1 MDLWGKKWQ
10 DIYVHELSSFGSPNL
25 GRYPVVRRDDNS
37 LDEIELE
44 EKNNWIRDRKIRQD
58 LIKREY
64 RRIQEKIK
72 EIQQNVSREVIS
84 GRCSGSG
91 KVVLEFYDD
100 LVKLWGCSP
109 ATESLTCC
117 ISSEDINLPSCSSTG
132 TSTSFNNDT
141 NESDEDNNGKNTEFR
156 LKKKKK
162 KKSSNQYHSLS
173 TININILS
181 GSSVRLKGISFLWAN
196 RKKRHSSG
204 KTWLVQSRN
213 QMKPL

>member
-1 MDLWGKKWQ
+1 M
-10 DIYVHELSSFGSPNL
+10 HELSSFGSPNL

-72 EIQQNVSREVIS
+72 EIQQNVSREVIR

-141 NESDEDNNGKNTEFR
+141 NESDEDNNNGKNTEFR
-156 LKKKKK
+156 LKKNKKK
-162 KKSSNQYHSLS
+162 RSSNQYHSLS

-181 GSSVRLKGISFLWAN
+181 GSSVRLKGISFL
-196 RKKRHSSG
+196 
-204 KTWLVQSRN
+204 
-213 QMKPL
+213 